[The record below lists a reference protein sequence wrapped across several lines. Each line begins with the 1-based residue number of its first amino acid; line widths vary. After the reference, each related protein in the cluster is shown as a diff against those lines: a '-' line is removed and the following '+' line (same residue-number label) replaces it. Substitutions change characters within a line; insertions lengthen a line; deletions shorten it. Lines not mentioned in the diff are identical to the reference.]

1 MEINQ
6 TVLGLY
12 VYDFNTFKQN
22 NVVLLENIHK
32 WNKRNEYSTIVRAN
46 VISYLITDIAK
57 YNRFV
62 KLFEEAYF
70 ETTINYFVLSG
81 LSANNLSALY
91 LPFKEGLIIA

>member
-6 TVLGLY
+6 TIIGLY

-32 WNKRNEYSTIVRAN
+32 WNKRNEYSKSYRPN
-46 VISYLITDIAK
+46 VISYLINDIAE

-62 KLFEEAYF
+62 KCFEEAYF
-70 ETTINYFVLSG
+70 ETTINYFV
-81 LSANNLSALY
+81 SASLFNNKISALY
-91 LPFKEGLIIA
+91 LPFEEGLIL